1 MAVPAR
7 KYLTLEEAIAIDQ
20 ASPVRLEYWNGR
32 MYWQGE
38 EVDVSITPI
47 ADALRNMAGGT
58 PRHAALGGRML
69 VHIAFGLAR
78 AGRKACMPYPSDLD
92 VYLPNGEYVHPDV
105 TVVCGGVIPPFDH
118 PTGVTNPVVIVEVLS
133 PSTEGYDRGDKFH
146 RVKTLDSLQHY
157 VLVAQGRASIDVLTR
172 QVDGAW
178 ALRTYRAGDSFRLDA
193 IDVELSVDAIYEGVE
208 LDPVGPPPAAPT
220 TVPDTPP
227 QS

>member
-7 KYLTLEEAIAIDQ
+7 KYLTLEEAIAIDE

-47 ADALRNMAGGT
+47 ADALRNMSGGT
-58 PRHAALGGRML
+58 PRHAELGGNML
-69 VHIAFGLAR
+69 GEVRSALR
-78 AGRKACMPYPSDLD
+78 RTGRTRCKAYNSDLD

-105 TVVCGGVIPPFDH
+105 TVVCGGVVPPFDH

-133 PSTEGYDRGDKFH
+133 PSTEGYDRGAKFE
-146 RVKTLDSLQHY
+146 RVRTLESLRHY
-157 VLVAQGRASIDVLTR
+157 ILVAQDRAVIDVFTL
-172 QVDGAW
+172 QADGAW

-208 LDPVGPPPAAPT
+208 LDPVGPPPVAPT
-220 TVPDTPP
+220 TVT
-227 QS
+227 ST

>member
-1 MAVPAR
+1 MSKAPK

-58 PRHAALGGRML
+58 PRHAQLGANVGGELRDTLRRTGRT
-69 VHIAFGLAR
+69 R
-78 AGRKACMPYPSDLD
+78 CKAYNSDLD

-133 PSTEGYDRGDKFH
+133 PSTEGYDRGAKFE
-146 RVKTLDSLQHY
+146 RVRALESLRHY
-157 VLVAQGRASIDVLTR
+157 ILVAQDRAVIDVFTL
-172 QVDGAW
+172 QADGAW

-220 TVPDTPP
+220 TVT
-227 QS
+227 ST

>member
-47 ADALRNMAGGT
+47 ADALRNMSGGT
-58 PRHAALGGRML
+58 PRHAELGGNVGGELRSAL
-69 VHIAFGLAR
+69 RR
-78 AGRKACMPYPSDLD
+78 AGRTRCKAYNSDLD
-92 VYLPNGEYVHPDV
+92 VYLPNGDYIHPDV

-118 PTGVTNPVVIVEVLS
+118 PTGVTNPVVLVEVLS

-172 QVDGAW
+172 QADGAW

-193 IDVELSVDAIYEGVE
+193 IAIELSVDSIYEGVE

-220 TVPDTPP
+220 NVPDTPS

>member
-7 KYLTLEEAIAIDQ
+7 TYLTIEEAIAIDE
-20 ASPVRLEYWNGR
+20 ASPVPLEYWNGR

-38 EVDVSITPI
+38 EVDLTLPLEK
-47 ADALRNMAGGT
+47 ALKNMAGGT
-58 PRHAALGGRML
+58 PRHAVL
-69 VHIAFGLAR
+69 GLAVGAEARSAMR
-78 AGRKACMPYPSDLD
+78 ARGRSGCLAHGADVA
-92 VYLPNGEYVHPDV
+92 VYLPDGTYIHPDV
-105 TVVCGGVIPPFDH
+105 AVVCGSIIPPFDH
-118 PTGVTNPVVIVEVLS
+118 PTGVTNPVVLVEVLS

-172 QVDGAW
+172 QADGAW

>member
-7 KYLTLEEAIAIDQ
+7 TYLTLEEAIAIDQ

-32 MYWQGE
+32 LYWQGE

-58 PRHAALGGRML
+58 PRHAQLSGNVGGELRDTLRRMGHTRCK
-69 VHIAFGLAR
+69 V
-78 AGRKACMPYPSDLD
+78 YNSDLD

-105 TVVCGGVIPPFDH
+105 TVVCGSIIPPFDH
-118 PTGVTNPVVIVEVLS
+118 PTGVTNPVVLVEVLS

-172 QVDGAW
+172 QADGAW

-220 TVPDTPP
+220 TVT
-227 QS
+227 ST